1 MALIQVS
8 PFWGEEKNIE
18 LNVKP
23 REQKM
28 DFTWKVVQE
37 EKNREMQPRGVF

>member
-8 PFWGEEKNIE
+8 PLWGEEKKNIE

-37 EKNREMQPRGVF
+37 EKNREMQRD